1 MSACCLTR
9 DISVSAHISH
19 PISLISSRLLKKCLC
34 ISFGASLLAQW
45 WRVCLPM
52 KQMWAG
58 SLGQEDPLEEE
69 IATHSSV
76 PSRRIPWTEEPG
88 GLQSLGWQRVG
99 YDLLTKQPQQQW
111 IYLFGFA
118 GSQLQHVVSV
128 GSLLQVREVFLL
140 HWGLVSSAV
149 ACRVFQLPDAGSSVP
164 HGDCAWVPCFES

>member
-19 PISLISSRLLKKCLC
+19 PISLISSLFLKKCLC
-34 ISFGASLLAQW
+34 FSFGASLLAQW
-45 WRVCLPM
+45 WWVCLPM

-76 PSRRIPWTEEPG
+76 PSWRMPWTEEPG

-118 GSQLQHVVSV
+118 VSV
-128 GSLLQVREVFLL
+128 AARGLCWVFVAGA
-140 HWGLVSSAV
+140 WGLPAALGSCFFSCGMQGLSA
-149 ACRVFQLPDAGSSVP
+149 ARCRI
-164 HGDCAWVPCFES
+164 